1 MKSKRSFTAQQ
12 RLTIVLEG
20 LRGDSTVAEVCRR
33 HEITPTLFYHWRQQ
47 LMRNADRVFGRQPEP
62 DQRREADLLRANS
75 QLREVVGEITAENL
89 ELKKTLGTSKTTPPF
104 PRSSGR

>member
-1 MKSKRSFTAQQ
+1 MKNKRSFTPQQ
-12 RLTIVLEG
+12 RLRIVLEG
-20 LRGDSTVAEVCRR
+20 LRGDTTVADVCRR

-47 LMRNADRVFGRQPEP
+47 LLHNADRVFGRPPEA
-62 DQRREADLLRANS
+62 DSRREAELLRANA

-89 ELKKTLGTSKTTPPF
+89 ELKKTLGTSKTSPAF